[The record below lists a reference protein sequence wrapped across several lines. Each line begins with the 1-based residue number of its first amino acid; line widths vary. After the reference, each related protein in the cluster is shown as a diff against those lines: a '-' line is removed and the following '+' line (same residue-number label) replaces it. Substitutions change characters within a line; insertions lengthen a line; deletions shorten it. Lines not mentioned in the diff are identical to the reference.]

1 MWEILPILLSIGLFI
16 ITLIVIF
23 TLRSADR
30 RDRKLDV
37 MRRYVAQY
45 MAEVKRAEAHMQER
59 VVEFDHRLAENK
71 QSMELLVN
79 QITAQR
85 EGLLSH
91 SEDLNE
97 LQKTLTYYHQVLG
110 QLSAMTEK
118 AEIRT
123 RQVKEEVSKVEQV
136 QTIIDKFSIKIAES
150 EELVHQQDERLEHIV
165 NHHKVRMERQVE
177 ESVADA
183 KIAIDALID
192 ESLNHTD
199 ITFQTMIST
208 VQAFL
213 RELNN
218 RTEIVEGVL
227 KRLTTSS
234 LSALDE
240 LELVIAETKKEIEEH
255 EQVLAAIMQKREAM
269 ESSIETLVQRKKG
282 FEDELE
288 KNASLLGHQEQK
300 LKELEQ
306 QVKTVQDELDIALGE
321 RQRLIEEEELRE
333 LEMRARLDNPDMYE
347 KEVDSEDIVPIFTA
361 PQQPLVD
368 SEDYEEELPILGL
381 VQPDIPDM
389 YEEEEDFEEVVPVVV
404 ETHQPKKKQVDRG
417 PYELEEDEEE
427 IILDDDSDSL

>member
-79 QITAQR
+79 QITTQR

-255 EQVLAAIMQKREAM
+255 EQVLATIMQKREAM

-282 FEDELE
+282 FEEELE

-333 LEMRARLDNPDMYE
+333 LEMKARLDNPDMYE

-368 SEDYEEELPILGL
+368 NEEELPDLGL
-381 VQPDIPDM
+381 GQPDIPDM
-389 YEEEEDFEEVVPVVV
+389 YEEEDDFEEVVPVAV

>member
-1 MWEILPILLSIGLFI
+1 VWEILPILLSIGLFI

-45 MAEVKRAEAHMQER
+45 MAEVKRAEVHMQER

-79 QITAQR
+79 QITTQR

-91 SEDLNE
+91 SEDLTE

-255 EQVLAAIMQKREAM
+255 EQVLATIMQKREAM

-282 FEDELE
+282 FEEELE

-333 LEMRARLDNPDMYE
+333 LEMKARLDNPDMYE

-368 SEDYEEELPILGL
+368 NEEELPDLGL
-381 VQPDIPDM
+381 GQPDIPEM
-389 YEEEEDFEEVVPVVV
+389 YEQEDDFEEVVPVAV

>member
-45 MAEVKRAEAHMQER
+45 MAEVKRAEVHMQER

-79 QITAQR
+79 QITSQR

-255 EQVLAAIMQKREAM
+255 EQVLATIMQKREAM

-282 FEDELE
+282 FEEELE

-333 LEMRARLDNPDMYE
+333 LEMKARLDNPDMYE

-368 SEDYEEELPILGL
+368 NEEELPDLGL
-381 VQPDIPDM
+381 GQPDIPDM
-389 YEEEEDFEEVVPVVV
+389 YEEEDDFEEVVPVAV

>member
-45 MAEVKRAEAHMQER
+45 MAEVKRAEVHMQER

-79 QITAQR
+79 QITSQR

-255 EQVLAAIMQKREAM
+255 EQVLATIMQKREAM

-282 FEDELE
+282 FEEELE

-333 LEMRARLDNPDMYE
+333 LEMKARLDNPDMYE

-368 SEDYEEELPILGL
+368 NEEELPDLGL
-381 VQPDIPDM
+381 GQPDIPEM
-389 YEEEEDFEEVVPVVV
+389 YEQEDDFEEVVPVAV

>member
-45 MAEVKRAEAHMQER
+45 MAEVKRAEVHMQER

-79 QITAQR
+79 QITSQR

-255 EQVLAAIMQKREAM
+255 EQVLATIMQKREAM

-282 FEDELE
+282 FEEELE

-333 LEMRARLDNPDMYE
+333 LEMKARLDNPDMYE

-368 SEDYEEELPILGL
+368 NEEELPDLGL
-381 VQPDIPDM
+381 GQPDIPEM
-389 YEEEEDFEEVVPVVV
+389 YEQEDDFEEVVPVAV
-404 ETHQPKKKQVDRG
+404 ETHQPKKKPVDRG

-427 IILDDDSDSL
+427 IVLDDDSDSL

>member
-1 MWEILPILLSIGLFI
+1 VWEILPILLSIGLFI

-45 MAEVKRAEAHMQER
+45 MAEVKRAEVHMQER

-79 QITAQR
+79 QITSQR

-255 EQVLAAIMQKREAM
+255 EQVLATIMQKREAM

-282 FEDELE
+282 FEEELE

-333 LEMRARLDNPDMYE
+333 LEMKARLDNPDMYE

-368 SEDYEEELPILGL
+368 NEEELPDLGL
-381 VQPDIPDM
+381 GQPDIPEM
-389 YEEEEDFEEVVPVVV
+389 YEQEDDFEEVVPVAV
-404 ETHQPKKKQVDRG
+404 ETHQPKKKPVDRG

-427 IILDDDSDSL
+427 IVLDDDSDSL

>member
-45 MAEVKRAEAHMQER
+45 MAEVKRAEVHMQER

-79 QITAQR
+79 QITSQR

-255 EQVLAAIMQKREAM
+255 EQVLATIMQKREAM

-282 FEDELE
+282 FEEELE

-333 LEMRARLDNPDMYE
+333 LEMKARLDNPDMYE

-368 SEDYEEELPILGL
+368 NEEELPDLGL
-381 VQPDIPDM
+381 GQPDIPEM
-389 YEEEEDFEEVVPVVV
+389 YEQEDDFEEVVPVAV
-404 ETHQPKKKQVDRG
+404 ETHQPKKKPVDRG

>member
-79 QITAQR
+79 QITSQR

-255 EQVLAAIMQKREAM
+255 EQVLATIMQKREAM

-282 FEDELE
+282 FEEELE

-333 LEMRARLDNPDMYE
+333 LEMKARLDNPDMYE

-368 SEDYEEELPILGL
+368 NEEELPDLGL
-381 VQPDIPDM
+381 GQPDIPEM
-389 YEEEEDFEEVVPVVV
+389 YEQEDDFEEVVPVAV
-404 ETHQPKKKQVDRG
+404 ETHQPKKKPVDRG

>member
-79 QITAQR
+79 QITSQR

-255 EQVLAAIMQKREAM
+255 EQVLATIMQKREAM

-282 FEDELE
+282 FEEELE

-333 LEMRARLDNPDMYE
+333 LEMKARLDNPDMYE

-368 SEDYEEELPILGL
+368 NEEELPDLGL
-381 VQPDIPDM
+381 GQPDIPEM
-389 YEEEEDFEEVVPVVV
+389 YEQEDDFEEVVPVAV

>member
-1 MWEILPILLSIGLFI
+1 VWEILPILLSIGLFI

-79 QITAQR
+79 QITSQR

-255 EQVLAAIMQKREAM
+255 EQVLATIMQKREAM

-282 FEDELE
+282 FEEELE

-333 LEMRARLDNPDMYE
+333 LEMKARLDNPDMYE

-368 SEDYEEELPILGL
+368 NEEELPDLGL
-381 VQPDIPDM
+381 GQPDIPEM
-389 YEEEEDFEEVVPVVV
+389 YEQEDDFEEVVPVAV

>member
-79 QITAQR
+79 QITTQR

-91 SEDLNE
+91 SEDLTE

-255 EQVLAAIMQKREAM
+255 EQVLATIMQKREAM

-282 FEDELE
+282 FEEELE

-333 LEMRARLDNPDMYE
+333 LEMKARLDNPDMYE

-368 SEDYEEELPILGL
+368 NEEELPDLGL
-381 VQPDIPDM
+381 GQPDIPEM
-389 YEEEEDFEEVVPVVV
+389 YEQEDDFEEVVPVAV
-404 ETHQPKKKQVDRG
+404 ETHQPKKKPVDRG

-427 IILDDDSDSL
+427 IVLDDDSDSL

>member
-1 MWEILPILLSIGLFI
+1 VWEILPILLSIGLFI

-45 MAEVKRAEAHMQER
+45 MAEVKRAEVHMQER

-79 QITAQR
+79 QITSQR

-255 EQVLAAIMQKREAM
+255 EQVLATIMQKREAM

-282 FEDELE
+282 FEEELE

-333 LEMRARLDNPDMYE
+333 LEMKARLDNPDMYE

-368 SEDYEEELPILGL
+368 NEEELPDLGL
-381 VQPDIPDM
+381 GQPDIPEM
-389 YEEEEDFEEVVPVVV
+389 YEQEDDFEEVVPVAV

>member
-79 QITAQR
+79 QITSQR

-282 FEDELE
+282 FEEELE

-333 LEMRARLDNPDMYE
+333 LEMKARLDNPDMYE

-368 SEDYEEELPILGL
+368 NEEELPDLGL
-381 VQPDIPDM
+381 GQPDIPEM
-389 YEEEEDFEEVVPVVV
+389 YEQEDDFEEVVPVAV
-404 ETHQPKKKQVDRG
+404 ETHQPKKKPVDRG

-427 IILDDDSDSL
+427 IVLDDDSDSL